1 MTKINAEIIAD
12 SHDGRGNRI
21 TTFVLTFP
29 RFILAELN
37 THRMFSKNS
46 ASSRAI
52 PFKKMV
58 ESVENDPFIP
68 IAWQKDHKGMQ
79 GTEYFTDKHEVYN
92 KVANWLTAKNRAI
105 ESAKFINELGI
116 TKQLCNR
123 LLEPYMWHK
132 VILTATE
139 FSNFFELRCPKYL
152 HEGSGQFYKSK
163 KDFLNREWENYIEP
177 FDNGQATIENWLS
190 LNKGQAEIHI
200 MELAECM
207 WDAYNE
213 NKPKLLKE
221 GEWHCPMI
229 NDFNYGELG
238 KISTW
243 ENQHFGPPNEAQ
255 IQTALKI
262 STSRCAR
269 ISYTTV
275 GDSEKK
281 RDYEADIKLHDR
293 LLQEGHFSPFEH
305 CAKMM
310 TIYEYLTYRRG
321 KIEEDNMYLP
331 EYSEEADLKYLDNTF
346 GCAANFKGF
355 IQYRHLLQNQ

>member
-105 ESAKFINELGI
+105 ESAKFINELGV

-123 LLEPYMWHK
+123 LLEPFMWHK

-139 FSNFFELRCPKYL
+139 FDNFFELRNSKYEYKNQIFNSKKECIRSYSFEKGFEEDLKYL
-152 HEGSGQFYKSK
+152 QSLSEI
-163 KDFLNREWENYIEP
+163 D
-177 FDNGQATIENWLS
+177 WL
-190 LNKGQAEIHI
+190 LMNQGQAEIHI

-281 RDYEADIKLHDR
+281 RDYEADIKLHDI
-293 LLQEGHFSPFEH
+293 LLESGHFSPMEH

-310 TIYEYLTYRRG
+310 TNDEFERYYRG
-321 KIEEDNMYLP
+321 KSTYLKAGGGFFP
-331 EYSEEADLKYLDNTF
+331 YEAYGWCN
-346 GCAANFKGF
+346 NFKGF